1 MAPGTVTEDEDI
13 ARTLATNCRRLRQLR
28 LARGLK
34 EQQAAWRCGVE
45 RSNLSRLE
53 AGRTND
59 SVRMLCRLCKALDT
73 DIWTL
78 FDRRDDAVPDS

>member
-1 MAPGTVTEDEDI
+1 MAPGTVSDDEEI
-13 ARTLATNCRRLRQLR
+13 ARTLAAISRRLRRLR
-28 LARGLK
+28 LSRGLTV
-34 EQQAAWRCGVE
+34 QQVAWRCGVE

-53 AGRTND
+53 AGRTNV

-78 FDRRDDAVPDS
+78 FGPEDDDVPGS

>member
-1 MAPGTVTEDEDI
+1 MARGTETEDEDI
-13 ARTLATNCRRLRQLR
+13 ARTLATICRRLRQLR
-28 LARGLK
+28 LARGLTV
-34 EQQAAWRCGVE
+34 QQTAWRCGVE

-53 AGRTND
+53 AGRTNV

>member
-1 MAPGTVTEDEDI
+1 MA
-13 ARTLATNCRRLRQLR
+13 LR
-28 LARGLK
+28 
-34 EQQAAWRCGVE
+34 VE

-53 AGRTND
+53 AGRTNV

>member
-13 ARTLATNCRRLRQLR
+13 ARTLADDLPSASAASSCPRSHG
-28 LARGLK
+28 A
-34 EQQAAWRCGVE
+34 QAAWRCGVE

-53 AGRTND
+53 AGRTNV

>member
-13 ARTLATNCRRLRQLR
+13 ARTLATICRRLRQLR
-28 LARGLK
+28 LARG
-34 EQQAAWRCGVE
+34 
-45 RSNLSRLE
+45 SNLSRLE
-53 AGRTND
+53 AGRTNV

>member
-13 ARTLATNCRRLRQLR
+13 ARTLATICRQLR
-28 LARGLK
+28 LARGLTV
-34 EQQAAWRCGVE
+34 QQAAWRCGVE

-53 AGRTND
+53 AGRTNV